1 MERVF
6 NFSAGPSALP
16 LEVLKKAQEELEN
29 SLRIEMRSLS
39 QKVEDLKTEREEWSK
54 ETDVAIKQGRE
65 LSTKYDVVLKEL
77 HDTLGLVEA
86 LGLVDE
92 ELDK

>member
-1 MERVF
+1 MSLKTVYNRL
-6 NFSAGPSALP
+6 SP
-16 LEVLKKAQEELEN
+16 LAQAELEN
-29 SLRIEMRSLS
+29 SLRIEMRGLS
-39 QKVEDLKTEREEWSK
+39 KKVEDLKTEREEWSK

-65 LSTKYDVVLKEL
+65 LSAKYDVVLKEL
-77 HDTLGLVEA
+77 HDTLGFVEA

>member
-1 MERVF
+1 MSLKTVF
-6 NFSAGPSALP
+6 NRLSP
-16 LEVLKKAQEELEN
+16 LAQEELEN

-39 QKVEDLKTEREEWSK
+39 KKVEDLKTEREEWSK

-77 HDTLGLVEA
+77 HDTLELVEA
-86 LGLVDE
+86 LGLVYE

>member
-1 MERVF
+1 M
-6 NFSAGPSALP
+6 S
-16 LEVLKKAQEELEN
+16 K
-29 SLRIEMRSLS
+29 
-39 QKVEDLKTEREEWSK
+39 KVEDLKTEREEWSK

-77 HDTLGLVEA
+77 HDTLELVEA